1 MSQGLRLMFLEQ
13 RPAHNLLTGPRL
25 PRRTLVYETS
35 DIKKNL
41 KIQIDGQPYAVVEFQ
56 FVKPGKGTAFTRTKL
71 KNMMTGSV
79 LERTFKTGEKLEP
92 ADMAERTMQFL
103 YKEGDGCVFMDTS
116 NYEQLTLTIE
126 QLGDSALYLI
136 DGLMV
141 DVLFFNDKPIGVTPP
156 NFVELTVVETEPGFK
171 GDTSSNTTKPAKLE
185 TGLEVQVPL
194 FIEQGEVLK
203 IDTRTGSYS
212 ERVKK

>member
-1 MSQGLRLMFLEQ
+1 M
-13 RPAHNLLTGPRL
+13 
-25 PRRTLVYETS
+25 YETS

-41 KIQIDGQPYAVVEFQ
+41 KIQIDGAPYAVVEFQ
-56 FVKPGKGTAFTRTKL
+56 FVKPGKGGAFTRTKL
-71 KNMMTGSV
+71 KNMISGAV
-79 LERTFKTGEKLEP
+79 LERTFRSGEKLEP
-92 ADMAERTMQFL
+92 ADMSERQMQYL
-103 YKEGDGCVFMDTS
+103 YMEGDNAVFMDTS
-116 NYEQLTLTIE
+116 DYEQIQLTQE
-126 QLGDSALYLI
+126 QLGDNRFYLV

-156 NFVELTVVETEPGFK
+156 NFVELEVVETEPGFK
-171 GDTSSNTTKPAKLE
+171 GDTSSNTTKPAKLS

-194 FIEQGEVLK
+194 FIDQGEWLK